1 MADRPWRRRRDRT
14 PGRRRHR
21 GWRAPGG
28 RQSFCG
34 RFENRR
40 KSSIGFRAHH
50 SNQPFQMRQHGF
62 DRSRDGEVAVGG
74 IVSNEVGDDCRRE
87 TDVATV
93 VLDEATRPHR
103 FSEIMRRLFG
113 IEEGNDQVA
122 LQRVERE
129 MVGQQDVVRD
139 GGGVVVHAGRVDD
152 AVVVGP

>member
-1 MADRPWRRRRDRT
+1 M
-14 PGRRRHR
+14 
-21 GWRAPGG
+21 
-28 RQSFCG
+28 
-34 RFENRR
+34 
-40 KSSIGFRAHH
+40 
-50 SNQPFQMRQHGF
+50 
-62 DRSRDGEVAVGG
+62 
-74 IVSNEVGDDCRRE
+74 SNEVGDDCRRE